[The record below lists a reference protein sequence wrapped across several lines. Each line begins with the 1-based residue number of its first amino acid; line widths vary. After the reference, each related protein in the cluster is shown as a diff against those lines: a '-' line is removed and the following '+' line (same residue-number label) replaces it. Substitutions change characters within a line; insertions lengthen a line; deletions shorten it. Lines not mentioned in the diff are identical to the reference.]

1 MTNGIFALGLL
12 IIAIFISGIF
22 IGKLMFGIYDNEKT
36 LTRMTGAYGFDEKSN
51 MWNRIRVD
59 ENGNV
64 ICHKE

>member
-1 MTNGIFALGLL
+1 MNNGIVALSL
-12 IIAIFISGIF
+12 IVMLIFGVF
-22 IGKLMFGIYDNEKT
+22 IGKLAFGVYDNEKT

-64 ICHKE
+64 ICYKE